1 MRDACV
7 ALVAAILLLEGEA
20 RSELAPASPLA
31 PLIAQTL
38 VDPVPLAVGGVRL
51 ERVPLRA
58 LYEPRGAAPLW
69 VESSDFDRRMDA
81 VLAALR
87 DADREG
93 LDPAAYPIAELE
105 GRRHASDPLGRAELD
120 LLLSDTVMRY
130 GTHVRAGARRPA
142 AAVIG
147 SLAAEP
153 DPVRIALDVA
163 SSPDPAAALAALPP
177 QTPEYRALRERLAAY
192 REMAAAGGW
201 PTLRDAPKLEPG
213 AVGPAVRF
221 LRKRLLSTGELEA
234 DRAHG
239 AAASVYDPE
248 LVAAV
253 RRFQKRHGLVPDGI
267 VGQRTWAA
275 LNVTAEERVAQII
288 ANLER
293 LRWLPRYLGDRYVR
307 INIPDYQLEVHDGE
321 QTTLEMPVIVG
332 RSSWPTPTFS
342 SEIENLVFNPPW
354 YVPPRIAAEELVP
367 RALAD
372 PSYFASQGIVSL
384 GGPRLAAAGSGV
396 SDAASLRGR
405 RFRQAPGPKNPL
417 GRIKF
422 NMPNP
427 YAVYLHDTPN
437 KDKFRLGTRALS
449 HGCIRVGDARALAA
463 ELLRDMPEW
472 DEKRRK
478 SVLSSWTTRTVRLRT
493 PVPVHL
499 TYATA
504 WALPDGSVAFREDIY
519 GLDRKL
525 AREISR
531 PRGIRLPPPSHVLM
545 ASRAAG
551 TSPTATTGP

>member
-1 MRDACV
+1 MREACV
-7 ALVAAILLLEGEA
+7 ALIAAIVLLEGDA
-20 RSELAPASPLA
+20 RSEAAPASPLA

-38 VDPVPLAVGGVRL
+38 VDPVPLVVGGVRL
-51 ERVPLRA
+51 DRVPLRA

-69 VESSDFDRRMDA
+69 VESADLEARIDA
-81 VLAALR
+81 LLATLR
-87 DADREG
+87 AADREG
-93 LDPAAYPIAELE
+93 LDPAAYPVAEIE
-105 GRRHASDPLGRAELD
+105 RRRDAVDPLARAELD

-130 GTHVRAGARRPA
+130 GTHVRAGARRPPT
-142 AAVIG
+142 AVVG
-147 SLAAEP
+147 PLAGEP
-153 DPVRIALDVA
+153 DPVQMALDVA
-163 SSPDPAAALAALPP
+163 SAPDPAATLAALPP
-177 QTPEYRALRERLAAY
+177 QTPEYQALRERLAAY

-213 AVGPAVRF
+213 AVGPAVRV
-221 LRKRLLSTGELEA
+221 LRKRLLATGELAA
-234 DRAHG
+234 DSAHD

-253 RRFQKRHGLVPDGI
+253 RLFQKRHGLAADGI
-267 VGQRTWAA
+267 VGRRTWAA
-275 LNVTAEERVAQII
+275 LNVTAEERVAQIV

-293 LRWLPRYLGDRYVR
+293 LRWLPPHLGDRYVR
-307 INIPDYQLEVHDGE
+307 INIPDYRLEVFEGGRA
-321 QTTLEMPVIVG
+321 TLEMPVIVG

-372 PSYFASQGIVSL
+372 QSYFASQGIVAL

-396 SDAASLRGR
+396 SDAGSLSGR

-449 HGCIRVGDARALAA
+449 HGCVRVADARALAA

-472 DEKRRK
+472 DEGRRK
-478 SVLSSWTTRTVRLRT
+478 SALSSWTTRTVRLRT

-504 WALPDGSVAFREDIY
+504 WAMPDGSVAFREDIY
-519 GLDRKL
+519 GADRKL
-525 AREISR
+525 AREVSR
-531 PRGIRLPPPSHVLM
+531 PRSVRLTPPSPVLM
-545 ASRAAG
+545 ASGAARAPQAAAAG
-551 TSPTATTGP
+551 P